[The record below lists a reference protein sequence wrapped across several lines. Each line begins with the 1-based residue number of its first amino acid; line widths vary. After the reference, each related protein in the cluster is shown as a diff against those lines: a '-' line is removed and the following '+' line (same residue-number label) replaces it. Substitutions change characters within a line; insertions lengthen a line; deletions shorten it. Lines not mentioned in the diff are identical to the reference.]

1 MQPQRPPSQAREGSS
16 GNPSYGVLN
25 SRQKPSSLANIAVQS
40 FAAFRA
46 QTSSIPVPSPV
57 RRKPLP
63 ANASPVA
70 SRFSLAEYSGSPKL
84 VGDRGFIQRSYSIDS
99 PPPQGLPR
107 LEPILSP
114 PPSSTQ
120 EDFVPRDLDRHPHEQ
135 TPLRS
140 NVPDDSLQTRIDP
153 YIRPSYNTSQLSTQS
168 LQRPRHDR
176 ATSSYYTARQ
186 PTLEVEESSA
196 SKATHIRSPTMP
208 NMTSYNTAARQP
220 SLTLQLD
227 GVTGNFLDDEYS
239 PSPDSQLASRQSKS
253 PGAKLTSFFGWK
265 TSSQQSGADSPT
277 TTFSERSL
285 SPAHSPM
292 FPKHSLDGSP
302 QAARS
307 TPDALDIPMAN
318 SIAQSSYFN
327 VPGTPLLSSSPA
339 MNAHVE
345 ELERELREVS
355 SELASSIRR
364 EMELEDEMERWKSE
378 SNTLASEGNRRT
390 SDYYSDSG
398 ASSVRF
404 PVGDSETK
412 LEDVERLRRKAEQ
425 ERAQL
430 KVDMAQRIQ
439 EELRRRRD
447 LEAQVQTLE
456 ERIHNQG
463 SMENP
468 SDSSGRIRKLEGS
481 LEDARRR
488 LAEERQVK
496 ENFED
501 LLTALRQ
508 DLEQY
513 RNERDN
519 LRDEIV
525 PQLRARVEGLE
536 AEAAEVQTLI
546 YESTR
551 MQQEIQSLR
560 NENQTLAN
568 ARRMQLE
575 LAQQQTR
582 FKSIVE
588 EAEPPSPVAS
598 PRVGLTRSNSLAR
611 SSALNLKRGSLSRSN
626 SVKDRGAESPRDS
639 SFQDRV
645 KDIEEQRDALHRALK
660 GLLHRQEYQ
669 AKEYEKRIR
678 ALEVERDNALNLT
691 PRRTAFHSEVSH
703 LREEVNHLR
712 RRADEALEQKWQ
724 CEKGLSGLRMDLDR
738 AEQETSSLRELLQE
752 HDIFLPER
760 KGSVVEIRIE
770 DTSAPVSLDKAYKE
784 LRTTHA
790 LSLAQIKEM
799 ESEDSLGA
807 AGAEAERI
815 MALLKQSI
823 SDAEAERDIAQKE
836 AVEYREKARAL
847 QKSEIEHLGKEQSLS
862 AELYASATRMDELAA
877 KVQQQLQ
884 SNKAL
889 RQRLADAIARGEKE
903 QEKSAGQIV
912 ELERK
917 LKAAEDRVMSAQQS
931 SEEAV
936 SKHEEEVRFL
946 KESHNNQ
953 LRRAKP
959 GLLTPTK
966 FSPTAPLSPL
976 FAVRSP
982 RLDSTTSGPG
992 MTMAEATRTEL
1003 LEKRVEDLEKALSE
1017 ADREMEEVVSRMNLA
1032 QIEVAELQTE
1042 RDEAMRQTRKLQAD
1056 IIAEREKVKG
1066 LMS

>member
-1 MQPQRPPSQAREGSS
+1 MPFPI
-16 GNPSYGVLN
+16 
-25 SRQKPSSLANIAVQS
+25 AN
-40 FAAFRA
+40 
-46 QTSSIPVPSPV
+46 T
-57 RRKPLP
+57 
-63 ANASPVA
+63 A
-70 SRFSLAEYSGSPKL
+70 SRRY
-84 VGDRGFIQRSYSIDS
+84 
-99 PPPQGLPR
+99 
-107 LEPILSP
+107 
-114 PPSSTQ
+114 
-120 EDFVPRDLDRHPHEQ
+120 PHEQ

-140 NVPDDSLQTRIDP
+140 NVPDDSLQPRIDP
-153 YIRPSYNTSQLSTQS
+153 YIRPSYNTSQLITQS
-168 LQRPRHDR
+168 PHRPRHDR
-176 ATSSYYTARQ
+176 ATSSYYTAQ
-186 PTLEVEESSA
+186 QSTPEVEESSA

-208 NMTSYNTAARQP
+208 NMPSYNTAARQP

-239 PSPDSQLASRQSKS
+239 PSPDSQLASRQPKS

-307 TPDALDIPMAN
+307 TPDTLDIPLAN
-318 SIAQSSYFN
+318 SIAQPSYFN

-355 SELASSIRR
+355 SELASSIQR

-378 SNTLASEGNRRT
+378 SNTLVSEGNRRT

-404 PVGDSETK
+404 PAGDSETK

-430 KVDMAQRIQ
+430 RVDMAQRIQ

-447 LEAQVQTLE
+447 LEAHVQTLE

-463 SMENP
+463 LMENP
-468 SDSSGRIRKLEGS
+468 SDSSGRVRELEGS
-481 LEDARRR
+481 LEDVRRR

-508 DLEQY
+508 GLEQH

-560 NENQTLAN
+560 NENQTLVN
-568 ARRMQLE
+568 ARRTQLE

-582 FKSIVE
+582 FKSIAE
-588 EAEPPSPVAS
+588 EVEPPPPVAS

-611 SSALNLKRGSLSRSN
+611 SSAFNSKRGSLSRSN

-639 SFQDRV
+639 AFQDRV
-645 KDIEEQRDALHRALK
+645 KDIEEQRDALHCALK
-660 GLLHRQEYQ
+660 SLLHRQEYQ

-691 PRRTAFHSEVSH
+691 PRRTVFHSEVSH

-738 AEQETSSLRELLQE
+738 AEQETSSLRELLHE

-807 AGAEAERI
+807 AGVEAERI

-836 AVEYREKARAL
+836 AMEYREKARAL

-862 AELYASATRMDELAA
+862 TELYASATRMDELAA

-884 SNKAL
+884 SNKTL

-936 SKHEEEVRFL
+936 SKHEDEVRFL

-953 LRRAKP
+953 LRRAKS
-959 GLLTPTK
+959 GLLTPMK
-966 FSPTAPLSPL
+966 FSSTAPLSPL

-982 RLDSTTSGPG
+982 RLDNTTSGPG
-992 MTMAEATRTEL
+992 MTMAEATRTEV
-1003 LEKRVEDLEKALSE
+1003 LEKRVEDLERALSE

-1042 RDEAMRQTRKLQAD
+1042 R
-1056 IIAEREKVKG
+1056 
-1066 LMS
+1066 

>member
-1 MQPQRPPSQAREGSS
+1 MPFPI
-16 GNPSYGVLN
+16 
-25 SRQKPSSLANIAVQS
+25 ANT
-40 FAAFRA
+40 AFR
-46 QTSSIPVPSPV
+46 
-57 RRKPLP
+57 
-63 ANASPVA
+63 
-70 SRFSLAEYSGSPKL
+70 
-84 VGDRGFIQRSYSIDS
+84 
-99 PPPQGLPR
+99 
-107 LEPILSP
+107 
-114 PPSSTQ
+114 
-120 EDFVPRDLDRHPHEQ
+120 RHPHEH

-140 NVPDDSLQTRIDP
+140 NIPDDSLQPRIDP

-186 PTLEVEESSA
+186 STPEVEESFA

-208 NMTSYNTAARQP
+208 NMTSYKTAARQP

-355 SELASSIRR
+355 SELASSIQR

-456 ERIHNQG
+456 GRIHNQG

-468 SDSSGRIRKLEGS
+468 SDSSGRVRELEGS

-508 DLEQY
+508 DLEQH
-513 RNERDN
+513 RDERDN

-568 ARRMQLE
+568 SRRMQLE

-582 FKSIVE
+582 FKSIAE
-588 EAEPPSPVAS
+588 EVEPPPPVTS

-611 SSALNLKRGSLSRSN
+611 SSAINSKRGSLSRSN

-660 GLLHRQEYQ
+660 SLLHRQEYQ

-691 PRRTAFHSEVSH
+691 PRRTVFHSEVSH

-712 RRADEALEQKWQ
+712 RRADEALDQKWQ

-862 AELYASATRMDELAA
+862 VELYASATRMDELAA

-884 SNKAL
+884 SNKTL

-917 LKAAEDRVMSAQQS
+917 LKAAEDSVMSAQQS

-953 LRRAKP
+953 LRRAKS

-982 RLDSTTSGPG
+982 RLDNTTSGPG

-1042 RDEAMRQTRKLQAD
+1042 R
-1056 IIAEREKVKG
+1056 
-1066 LMS
+1066 

>member
-1 MQPQRPPSQAREGSS
+1 MQPQRPPSRAREGTS
-16 GNPSYGVLN
+16 GNPSYGALN

-46 QTSSIPVPSPV
+46 QTSSVPVSSPV

-63 ANASPVA
+63 ANASPIA
-70 SRFSLAEYSGSPKL
+70 SRFSSAEYSGSPKV

-114 PPSSTQ
+114 PLSSTQ
-120 EDFVPRDLDRHPHEQ
+120 ENFVPRDLDRYPHGH
-135 TPLRS
+135 TPLRP
-140 NVPDDSLQTRIDP
+140 NVPDDSLQPRIDP
-153 YIRPSYNTSQLSTQS
+153 DIRPSYKTSQLSTQS

-176 ATSSYYTARQ
+176 AASSYYTARE
-186 PTLEVEESSA
+186 PTLEVEELGA
-196 SKATHIRSPTMP
+196 SKAAHIRSPTMP
-208 NMTSYNTAARQP
+208 NMPSYNTAVRQP
-220 SLTLQLD
+220 SLTLQLE
-227 GVTGNFLDDEYS
+227 GVTGGFLDDEYS
-239 PSPDSQLASRQSKS
+239 PSPDSQLASRQPKS
-253 PGAKLTSFFGWK
+253 PSAKFTSFFGWK
-265 TSSQQSGADSPT
+265 SSGQQNGADSPT
-277 TTFSERSL
+277 TTFSDRSL
-285 SPAHSPM
+285 SPAPSPM

-302 QAARS
+302 QATRS
-307 TPDALDIPMAN
+307 TPAALDIPMAN

-364 EMELEDEMERWKSE
+364 EMELEDEVERWKSE
-378 SNTLASEGNRRT
+378 GSTLASEGNRRT

-404 PVGDSETK
+404 PVGDNETK

-456 ERIHNQG
+456 ERVHNQG
-463 SMENP
+463 SVGN
-468 SDSSGRIRKLEGS
+468 SVQDSGRVKELEGS

-496 ENFED
+496 ENFEE
-501 LLTALRQ
+501 LLKGLRQ
-508 DLEQY
+508 ELEQH

-519 LRDEIV
+519 LRDEMI
-525 PQLRARVEGLE
+525 PQLHARVEGLE
-536 AEAAEVQTLI
+536 AEAVELQTLI

-560 NENQTLAN
+560 DENQALVS
-568 ARRMQLE
+568 ARIMQQE
-575 LAQQQTR
+575 LSQQQPR
-582 FKSIVE
+582 FKSIAE
-588 EAEPPSPVAS
+588 EAEPPSPITS

-611 SSALNLKRGSLSRSN
+611 SSAINAKRGSLSRSN
-626 SVKDRGAESPRDS
+626 SVKDRGVESPRDAA
-639 SFQDRV
+639 FQDRV

-660 GLLHRQEYQ
+660 SLLHRQEHQ

-678 ALEVERDNALNLT
+678 ALEIERDSALNLT

-703 LREEVNHLR
+703 LRDEVNHLR

-760 KGSVVEIRIE
+760 KGSTVEIRIE

-784 LRTTHA
+784 LQTTHV

-836 AVEYREKARAL
+836 ATGYREKARAL
-847 QKSEIEHLGKEQSLS
+847 QRSEIEHLGKEQSLS
-862 AELYASATRMDELAA
+862 TELYESATRMDELAA

-884 SNKAL
+884 SNKTL

-917 LKAAEDRVMSAQQS
+917 LKAAEDKVISAQQS

-936 SKHEEEVRFL
+936 AKHEEEVRFL
-946 KESHNNQ
+946 KESSSNQ
-953 LRRAKP
+953 LRRVKS
-959 GLLTPTK
+959 GLLSPAK

-982 RLDSTTSGPG
+982 RLDNTTSGPG
-992 MTMAEATRTEL
+992 MSMAEATKTEL

-1042 RDEAMRQTRKLQAD
+1042 RDEAMKQTRKLQAD
-1056 IIAEREKVKG
+1056 IIAEREKVKA